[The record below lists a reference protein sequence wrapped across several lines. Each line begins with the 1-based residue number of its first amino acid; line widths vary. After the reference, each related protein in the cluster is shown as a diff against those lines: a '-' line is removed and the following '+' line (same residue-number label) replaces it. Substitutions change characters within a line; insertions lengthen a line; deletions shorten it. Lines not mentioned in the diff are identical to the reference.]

1 MTKPVNIE
9 DYRVLAKRRL
19 PKMVFDYL
27 DGGAEDETGL
37 THNRAVFGSWRFQ
50 PKRLTDVSKRDLS
63 TTLWGQ
69 RYPLPFLIGPTGL
82 NGLLR
87 PQGDAILAR
96 CAAREGVP
104 FVLSTASTQSIEEVS
119 RSSDGEKWFQ
129 LYVMRRDLAL
139 DLTRR
144 ALAADYTTLVLTVD
158 VPVNGWRERDMR
170 NGFGLPMRYTA
181 KTLLDGATHPRWSL
195 DLLRNGMP
203 QLANFVSGRAVSSEA
218 QAALMRRE
226 MDASF
231 DWEALAQLR
240 AVWPKRLIVK
250 GVLSPE
256 DAARCI
262 AEGADGVILSNH
274 GARQL
279 DGCLSPMET
288 LKGVRNATLET
299 VLVDSGFRR
308 GSDVVKALCLGA
320 NAVLLGRATLFGLA
334 AAGEQGVLD
343 VISLVRQEIDRT
355 LALIGVSSVADL
367 SSELLVRHIH
377 EEALQHDAV

>member
-1 MTKPVNIE
+1 MTKPVKVE
-9 DYRVLAKRRL
+9 DYRILAKRRL

-27 DGGAEDETGL
+27 DGGAEDEAGL
-37 THNRAVFGSWRFQ
+37 AHNRAVFGSWRFK
-50 PKRLTDVSKRDLS
+50 PKRLTNVSKRDLS
-63 TTLWGQ
+63 ITLLGQ
-69 RYPLPFLIGPTGL
+69 KYPLPFLIGPTGL

-96 CAAREGVP
+96 CAAKEGIP
-104 FVLSTASTQSIEEVS
+104 FVLSTASTQSIEEVA

-129 LYVMRRDLAL
+129 LYVMHRDLAL

-144 ALAADYTTLVLTVD
+144 ALASDYSTLVLTVD

-181 KTLLDGATHPRWSL
+181 KTVFDGITHPAWSL

-203 QLANFVSGRAVSSEA
+203 KLANFASAKAVSSEA

-240 AVWPKRLIVK
+240 AAWPKRLLVK
-250 GVLSPE
+250 GILSPE
-256 DAARCI
+256 DATRCI

-288 LKGVRNATLET
+288 LGNVRNATSAP
-299 VLVDSGFRR
+299 VLVDSGLRR

-320 NAVLLGRATLFGLA
+320 NAVMLGRATLFGLA
-334 AAGEQGVLD
+334 AEGEEGVLN
-343 VISLVRQEIDRT
+343 VISLLRQEIDRT
-355 LALIGVSSVADL
+355 LALIGAPSVADL
-367 SSELLVRHIH
+367 SSELLVRTITG
-377 EEALQHDAV
+377 E